1 MTASIGIAAMKASD
15 DAADAALLRA
25 DGALYHA
32 KDFGRNQVKV
42 VEAEESA
49 AAGIS
54 AA

>member
-1 MTASIGIAAMKASD
+1 MVGFNKFLILTVFFSLSSTA
-15 DAADAALLRA
+15 L
-25 DGALYHA
+25 A